1 MAHSPLTAPAAHR
14 AHDASHPGAHSVH
27 EPPGPQTLLSTRD
40 LVIDVPGR
48 PAGSSLELTVNPGQ
62 CWGIL
67 GPNGAGKSTL
77 LHTLA
82 GLRPAR
88 AGHVE
93 VQGQR
98 LSSLARPQLARH
110 LGLVFQT
117 HHDGFPATVLETA
130 LIGRHPY
137 LRPWDIESAEDY
149 QLARDALAEVDLEGL
164 EDRLVDTLSGGER
177 QRLAIA
183 TVLTQDPRV
192 LLLDEPTSQ
201 LDLHHQIAVLDRVR
215 ASVDQGRAGV
225 LVLHDVNLAARYCD
239 HLLLLFPD
247 GQACWGPTT
256 TMLVP
261 TALERLYNQPLSV
274 GEIDGYPVFLP
285 RGGTTPEV

>member
-1 MAHSPLTAPAAHR
+1 MPAVPSKTGSSAHAHAPGL
-14 AHDASHPGAHSVH
+14 GARSVH
-27 EPPGPQTLLSTRD
+27 EQPGPKTLLASHD

-48 PAGSSLELTVNPGQ
+48 ADGSPLSLTVNPGQ

-77 LHTLA
+77 LQTLA
-82 GLRPAR
+82 GLRTVR
-88 AGHVE
+88 SGHIE
-93 VQGQR
+93 VQGR
-98 LSSLARPQLARH
+98 ALRELSRANLARR

-137 LRPWDIESAEDY
+137 LRPWDIETAEDY
-149 QLARDALAEVDLEGL
+149 ERARASLAAMDLADLEHRG
-164 EDRLVDTLSGGER
+164 VDTLSGGER

-183 TVLTQDPRV
+183 TVLTQDPNL

-201 LDLHHQIAVLDRVR
+201 LDLHHQVAVLNRVR
-215 ASVDQGRAGV
+215 EIVAQVERAAV

-239 HLLLLFPD
+239 HLLLLYPD
-247 GQACWGPTT
+247 GQACWGPAN

-261 TALERLYNQPLSV
+261 SALERLYNQSLSV
-274 GEIDGYPVFLP
+274 GEVDGLPVFLP
-285 RGGTTPEV
+285 RSE

>member
-1 MAHSPLTAPAAHR
+1 MPPVPSKTGSSPHAHAPGL
-14 AHDASHPGAHSVH
+14 GARSVH
-27 EPPGPQTLLSTRD
+27 EQPGPKTLLASHD

-48 PAGSSLELTVNPGQ
+48 ADGSPLSLTVNPGQ

-77 LHTLA
+77 LQTLA
-82 GLRPAR
+82 GLRTVR
-88 AGHVE
+88 SGHIE
-93 VQGQR
+93 VQGR
-98 LSSLARPQLARH
+98 ALRELSRANLARR

-137 LRPWDIESAEDY
+137 LRPWDIETAEDY
-149 QLARDALAEVDLEGL
+149 ERARASLAAMDLADLEH
-164 EDRLVDTLSGGER
+164 RMVDTLSGGER

-183 TVLTQDPRV
+183 TVLTQDPNL

-201 LDLHHQIAVLDRVR
+201 LDLHHQVAVLNRVR
-215 ASVDQGRAGV
+215 GIVAQAERAAV

-239 HLLLLFPD
+239 HLLLLYPD
-247 GQACWGPTT
+247 GQACWGPAN

-261 TALERLYNQPLSV
+261 SALERLYNQRLSV
-274 GEIDGYPVFLP
+274 GEVDGLPVFLP
-285 RGGTTPEV
+285 RSE

>member
-1 MAHSPLTAPAAHR
+1 MPAVPSKTGSSAHAHAPGL
-14 AHDASHPGAHSVH
+14 GARSVH
-27 EPPGPQTLLSTRD
+27 EQPGPKTLLASHD

-48 PAGSSLELTVNPGQ
+48 ADGSPLSLTVNPGQ

-77 LHTLA
+77 LQTLA
-82 GLRPAR
+82 GLRTVR
-88 AGHVE
+88 SGHIE
-93 VQGQR
+93 VQGR
-98 LSSLARPQLARH
+98 TLRELSRANLARR

-137 LRPWDIESAEDY
+137 LRPWDIETAEDY
-149 QLARDALAEVDLEGL
+149 ERARASLAAMDLANLEH
-164 EDRLVDTLSGGER
+164 RMVDTLSGGER

-183 TVLTQDPRV
+183 TVLTQDPNL

-201 LDLHHQIAVLDRVR
+201 LDLHHQVAVLNRVR
-215 ASVDQGRAGV
+215 GIVAQAERAAV

-239 HLLLLFPD
+239 HLLLLYPD
-247 GQACWGPTT
+247 GQACWGPAN

-261 TALERLYNQPLSV
+261 SALERLYNQRLSV
-274 GEIDGYPVFLP
+274 GEVDGLPVFLP
-285 RGGTTPEV
+285 RSE

>member
-1 MAHSPLTAPAAHR
+1 MAPSSPTAPAHSRPHEA
-14 AHDASHPGAHSVH
+14 PGLGARSVH
-27 EPPGPQTLLSTRD
+27 QKPGPDTLLATHD
-40 LVIDVPGR
+40 LVIDIPGR
-48 PAGSSLELTVNPGQ
+48 APGAPLELTVDPGQ

-77 LHTLA
+77 LQTLA
-82 GLRPAR
+82 GLRTAR
-88 AGHVE
+88 AGTIE
-93 VQGQR
+93 VRGQALSR
-98 LSSLARPQLARH
+98 LPRAELARRI
-110 LGLVFQT
+110 GLVFQT

-137 LRPWDIESAEDY
+137 LRPWDIETSEDY
-149 QLARDALAEVDLEGL
+149 ARARAALAEMDLAEL
-164 EDRLVDTLSGGER
+164 EHRMVDTLSGGER

-183 TVLTQDPRV
+183 TVLTQDPSL

-201 LDLHHQIAVLDRVR
+201 LDLHHQVAVLNRVQGIVAQAHR
-215 ASVDQGRAGV
+215 AAV

-247 GQACWGPTT
+247 GQACWGPTA

-261 TALERLYNQPLSV
+261 SALERLYNQRLSV
-274 GEIDGYPVFLP
+274 GEVDGLPVFLP
-285 RGGTTPEV
+285 RNE

>member
-1 MAHSPLTAPAAHR
+1 MPHTPPSTHAGTPTHEAPGL
-14 AHDASHPGAHSVH
+14 GARSVH
-27 EPPGPQTLLSTRD
+27 EQPGPRTLLATRD

-48 PAGSSLELTVNPGQ
+48 PSGSALGLTMNPGQ

-88 AGHVE
+88 SGQVE
-93 VQGQR
+93 VQGEHLAR
-98 LSSLARPQLARH
+98 LSRAELARR
-110 LGLVFQT
+110 LGLVFQS

-137 LRPWDIESAEDY
+137 LRPWDIETAADY
-149 QLARDALAEVDLEGL
+149 QLAHAALAEMDLDGL
-164 EDRLVDTLSGGER
+164 EERLVDTLSGGER

-201 LDLHHQIAVLDRVR
+201 LDLHHQIAVLERVR
-215 ASVDQGRAGV
+215 GMVDQDRAAV

-256 TMLVP
+256 SMLVP
-261 TALERLYNQPLSV
+261 SALERLYNQPLSV

-285 RGGTTPEV
+285 RGGTTPEP